1 MLPIAFSIHAATTVE
16 DLDRERL
23 RNLIAYVAR
32 PAVALNRLSWTES
45 GDIKIAL
52 KTPWSDGTTAI
63 ILSPTELIEKFAA
76 LVPYPHYLKRDTM
89 WSSLPR
95 TPSFS
100 VQAKLFLHI
109 VSCPIATQ

>member
-52 KTPWSDGTTAI
+52 KTPYRSGSSNPNSREAFRFLLPSSCLVAEVSKSPRDVPPGPFPNAGPPRRMPTRSFRRFPGT
-63 ILSPTELIEKFAA
+63 E
-76 LVPYPHYLKRDTM
+76 
-89 WSSLPR
+89 
-95 TPSFS
+95 
-100 VQAKLFLHI
+100 
-109 VSCPIATQ
+109 